1 MSTWIKDN
9 KSIASVIGVG
19 ALVFIGLTSFT
30 VMKTMEANTVR
41 DEYLNAKDKIAS
53 AAAKPQT
60 PTEGVVAMREA
71 DLEAYN
77 ACIKD
82 IEAAYAAYFPK
93 SEDLEEI
100 APEQF
105 RLKLNKVVS
114 DFKTRAKDQNIR
126 LNDGFNLGFD
136 SYVTAPAL
144 QQATGVLQYE
154 LGAIN
159 WLAEQA
165 LDCDITEL
173 TRIYREK
180 LPIETAEAP
189 AAATDKGKK
198 TSAKAA
204 SKGGAATAKKELYQV
219 LPLSITLRGSR
230 QSINKFI
237 NTVIDSEKYLFTIQ
251 AIRCLNEKNG
261 ALTIKQEPVKAQKGD
276 SKGGSF
282 NFGAAL
288 NKNKDQGKEVV
299 TAEEIIKPVVG
310 SEKVDFHIVL
320 NLILF
325 DPDKTTAA
333 KPATASKK

>member
-30 VMKTMEANTVR
+30 AMKTMEANTVKE
-41 DEYLNAKDKIAS
+41 EYLSTKDKIAS
-53 AAAKPQT
+53 SAAKPQT

-93 SEDLEEI
+93 AEDLAET

-105 RLKLNKVVS
+105 RLKLNKVVG

-189 AAATDKGKK
+189 AATTDKKA
-198 TSAKAA
+198 SAKVAP
-204 SKGGAATAKKELYQV
+204 KGGASTAKKELYQV
-219 LPLSITLRGSR
+219 LPLSITLKGSR

-261 ALTIKQEPVKAQKGD
+261 ALTIKQEPTKAKKD
-276 SKGGSF
+276 ESKGGSF
-282 NFGAAL
+282 NFGSAL
-288 NKNKDQGKEVV
+288 DKNKAQGKEVV

-310 SEKVDFHIVL
+310 SEKVDFHVVL

-325 DPDKTTAA
+325 DPEKTAAA